1 MKKLHTMCL
10 TIMMVGTSTL
20 INAQISGTGATIP
33 NVPPSNLIGIG
44 TTNPTGAALH
54 LVTGSTP
61 GMLPPVIKLDRN
73 DATNQAGLL
82 SVGISGNGFA
92 TGLGGGSAYFK
103 LEDPYGNSAN
113 SDMGFSTNANAA
125 QLVIKHSGNVGIGTS
140 LPSAAL
146 HLFTGSNPGMLP
158 PTFKLERNDATN
170 QAGLLTVGISSNGFA
185 APLGGGS
192 AYFKLEDPF
201 GNSPNSDMGFST
213 NATTAQMVIK
223 HSGNVGIGTITPT
236 ANLEVTSVLGT
247 ASTAI
252 IGQGKATGVFG
263 EARDMNVA
271 QTEMGIASG
280 WGEAI
285 GVFGKGTYASNTGNG
300 NTYGV
305 AGSAAG
311 ANPLN
316 NIGVFGEAK
325 NANGFNSG
333 VIGTVNTTTGIFNTG
348 VAGQVTLN
356 SSASWNRAIAG
367 YAPVAPNHFAGYF
380 DGKVAIVDGSQANNF
395 VLTSDANGLATWK
408 DVCSLPCFASSTT
421 TDWHTN
427 GNATVA
433 GDFIGTTN
441 ANPFNVYTN
450 NTQRMTIDSS
460 GKMGLGTATPT
471 GAALHLLTGSNPG
484 MLPPAI
490 KLDRND
496 VTNQAGLLTIGISGN
511 GFATGLGGG
520 SAFFKLEDPYGNSSN
535 SDMGFSTNNVA
546 AQMVIKHSGNV
557 GIGTSNPLQK
567 LHVQDGGILISG
579 NTPGYGGPQLIF
591 TDNHLTTPNGR
602 WAIEYLSA
610 APSRPSMGGLN
621 FWKPFPDAGGA
632 GNYSLFLKDDGKIGM
647 GVTDDSTDSKFC
659 ASALPNGYRL
669 YVNGGILTTK
679 VKVANYCSSSWA
691 DYVFAAD
698 YKLKPLSEVEAFIK
712 ENKHL
717 PNVPS
722 AIQIEKDGLDL
733 ADMQSKQMEKI
744 EELTLYLIEMK
755 KEIDLLKK
763 ENADLKLVSKN

>member
-1 MKKLHTMCL
+1 MKKLNFFKIAL
-10 TIMMVGTSTL
+10 FIAIST
-20 INAQISGTGATIP
+20 TGAFAQFSAFAPANIGLPTGIDYVFDVPGNPTFNRLGHLQSGVYGDPSSQWAAIGVP
-33 NVPPSNLIGIG
+33 NLNFPPANNNYYGFFANWQSDRAFFGLRKDGVFNNSNAMIAFGDNHDNDPVPNRLIFQFDSWVPSFSKEIG
-44 TTNPTGAALH
+44 T
-54 LVTGSTP
+54 
-61 GMLPPVIKLDRN
+61 ML
-73 DATNQAGLL
+73 
-82 SVGISGNGFA
+82 
-92 TGLGGGSAYFK
+92 
-103 LEDPYGNSAN
+103 AN
-113 SDMGFSTNANAA
+113 
-125 QLVIKHSGNVGIGTS
+125 GNVGFGTS
-140 LPSAAL
+140 
-146 HLFTGSNPGMLP
+146 
-158 PTFKLERNDATN
+158 
-170 QAGLLTVGISSNGFA
+170 
-185 APLGGGS
+185 
-192 AYFKLEDPF
+192 
-201 GNSPNSDMGFST
+201 
-213 NATTAQMVIK
+213 
-223 HSGNVGIGTITPT
+223 TPT
-236 ANLEVTSVLGT
+236 ANLEVNSVTNGVQ
-247 ASTAI
+247 TAI
-252 IGQGKATGVFG
+252 IGKGINTGVFG
-263 EARDMNVA
+263 EATDMNA
-271 QTEMGIASG
+271 SLTAEGIVNG
-280 WGEAI
+280 WSEAI
-285 GVFGKGTYASNTGNG
+285 GVFGKGTYATTTSNG
-300 NTYGV
+300 NIYGV
-305 AGSAAG
+305 AGSATG

-316 NIGVFGEAK
+316 NIGVYGEAK
-325 NANGFNSG
+325 NASGYNSG
-333 VIGTVNTTTGIFNTG
+333 VIGNVYTTNGLYNTG
-348 VAGQVTLN
+348 VGGLVTLN
-356 SSASWNRAIAG
+356 SSAGWNRAIAG

-380 DGKVAIVDGSQANNF
+380 EGKVAIVDGSQANNF

-408 DVCSLPCFASSTT
+408 DVCSLPCFTSAA

-427 GNATVA
+427 GNATAA

-450 NTQRMTIDSS
+450 NLQRMTLDSS

-496 VTNQAGLLTIGISGN
+496 GTNQAGLLTVGISSN
-511 GFATGLGGG
+511 GFGTLLGGG
-520 SAFFKLEDPYGNSSN
+520 SAYFKLEDPYGNSAN
-535 SDMGFSTNNVA
+535 SDMGFSTNSLA

-557 GIGTSNPLQK
+557 GIGTSSPLQK

-691 DYVFAAD
+691 DYVFASD

-722 AIQIEKDGLDL
+722 AIEIEKDGLDL

-744 EELTLYLIEMK
+744 EELTLYLIEMR

-763 ENADLKLVSKN
+763 ENANLKIAPKN